1 MTTSAIEQQH
11 GFEYPAL
18 YKQLDQDGM
27 LDVGQYGPDWATT
40 VLPKL
45 RDNPTLLLFSSDFEL
60 LNLAHAS
67 EVTADLAAPDDY
79 RQIKPA
85 YKFIAFAQNGAGDYF
100 CLLPTAQQ
108 ANDIPVIFL
117 WHDANEATFLAK
129 NLQDFIFRR
138 ILTDMAEQDTYNK
151 ISDEEF
157 RENLTAT
164 LKTHGR
170 YLTEQQRTIATSM
183 LLRPLISYE
192 HTECSYTETRRGLLT
207 ATELG
212 AMLTEII
219 GFAQLD
225 VSFEYAAD

>member
-27 LDVGQYGPDWATT
+27 LAIGQYGPDWATT

-60 LNLAHAS
+60 LNLEQAG

-79 RQIKPA
+79 RRIKPA
-85 YKFIAFAQNGAGDYF
+85 YKFIAFAQNGAGDYY
-100 CLLPTAQQ
+100 CLFPTEQQ
-108 ANDIPVIFL
+108 GNDVPIVFL
-117 WHDANEATFLAK
+117 WHDVDEATFLAK

-138 ILTDMAEQDTYNK
+138 ILTDMAELDLYNK
-151 ISDEEF
+151 VSDEEF
-157 RENLTAT
+157 RSNLTST
-164 LKTHGR
+164 LKTHNR
-170 YLTEQQRTIATSM
+170 YLTEQQSSILTAM
-183 LLRPLISYE
+183 LLRPVIDYE

-207 ATELG
+207 ATELSDI
-212 AMLTEII
+212 LTKTI
-219 GFAQLD
+219 GFDKLN